1 LINGLFYPWEQTLSS
16 YHSAECS
23 LRHGGKTCN
32 CDYEKYMSREDKLR
46 EVLVRVIEATKD
58 WHSISDCEA
67 EKRNCDLCK
76 AIKLAKKILE

>member
-1 LINGLFYPWEQTLSS
+1 
-16 YHSAECS
+16 
-23 LRHGGKTCN
+23 
-32 CDYEKYMSREDKLR
+32 MSREDKLR